1 MMKTIIHTLNARD
14 NVMLDV
20 MRDIFELNSD
30 RMLAEI
36 QAALTQTE
44 QVLLSK
50 GINYNDLKTALT
62 PNSQKRE
69 IVLVFD
75 TTQIPDAW
83 YGLPI
88 HSRIIPLIPKESN
101 HSMLAGDYIG
111 DEKMQGKLCRMLSD
125 EINLANNS
133 EIEYLHSSQFYFVYF
148 NNVTDAAI
156 ATFHTGLSDYKP
168 YVGFVDVTFSSPLKT
183 YISTILVN
191 IGIKHRNFIITGHED
206 DVDNNEN
213 RNMSGY
219 PYEENRFICKSL
231 QSSLFDLFL
240 SYKIERPV
248 FPGFETD
255 TEFSLNAVNPTL
267 MPLAN
272 FSIRVDAEKFEY
284 LLKNKTGSL
293 KRAGLIES
301 TPKNLETLIQEKI
314 SSNYLYNLSH
324 DKQHGT
330 TKFDILLEL
339 QIKDSSS
346 ETSTIKIMVALEYI
360 PDEKCL
366 RLITLY

>member
-1 MMKTIIHTLNARD
+1 MKTTIHTLNARD
-14 NVMLDV
+14 NVMLEV
-20 MRDIFELNSD
+20 MRDYFELNSD
-30 RMLAEI
+30 RMLTEI

-50 GINYNDLKTALT
+50 GIKYNDLKTALT

-69 IVLVFD
+69 VVMVFD
-75 TTQIPDAW
+75 TTQIPDTW

-88 HSRIIPLIPKESN
+88 HSRIIPLISKESN
-101 HSMLAGDYIG
+101 HSMLTGDYIG
-111 DEKMQGKLCRMLSD
+111 DEKMQGELYRMLSS
-125 EINLANNS
+125 EINLASNA

-148 NNVTDAAI
+148 NNVTDTAI
-156 ATFHTGLSDYKP
+156 TSFHTGLSDYKP
-168 YVGFVDVTFSSPLKT
+168 YVGFVDTTFSSPFKT

-206 DVDNNEN
+206 DRDNNEN
-213 RNMSGY
+213 INVSAY
-219 PYEENRFICKSL
+219 PYEENGYICKSL

-248 FPGFETD
+248 FPGFEAD
-255 TEFSLNAVNPTL
+255 TEFSLNAVNSTPV
-267 MPLAN
+267 PLSN
-272 FSIRVDAEKFEY
+272 FRIRVDTEKFEY
-284 LLKNKTGSL
+284 LLKNKSGSL

-301 TPKNLETLIQEKI
+301 SPKNLETLIQEKI

-324 DKQHGT
+324 NKQHGT

-339 QIKDSSS
+339 QVEDVSSDI
-346 ETSTIKIMVALEYI
+346 STIKIMVALEYI